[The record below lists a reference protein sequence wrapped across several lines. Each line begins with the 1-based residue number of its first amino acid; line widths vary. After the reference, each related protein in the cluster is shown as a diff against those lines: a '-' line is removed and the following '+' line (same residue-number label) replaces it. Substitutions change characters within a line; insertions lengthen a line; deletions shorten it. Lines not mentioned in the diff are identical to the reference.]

1 MAGCETG
8 AAAGC
13 WGGGVEGGV
22 GLDLESA
29 DCGVL
34 IGELAGV
41 LQVGVRVDTRSS
53 KVVDAP
59 CMDAPPGTLI
69 LVFGAGEDVREVL
82 REAVCTLGR
91 SEIKR
96 PAAEGGSLD
105 DFVDV
110 GSCRA
115 SGWSESANVFAR
127 AGSGWG
133 RLLPAMYSSSSFF
146 LYAPAVLP

>member
-22 GLDLESA
+22 GLDLEGA
-29 DCGVL
+29 NGGVL
-34 IGELAGV
+34 RGGLAGV

-69 LVFGAGEDVREVL
+69 LVFGAGEAVREV
-82 REAVCTLGR
+82 
-91 SEIKR
+91 
-96 PAAEGGSLD
+96 
-105 DFVDV
+105 
-110 GSCRA
+110 
-115 SGWSESANVFAR
+115 
-127 AGSGWG
+127 
-133 RLLPAMYSSSSFF
+133 
-146 LYAPAVLP
+146 